1 MIQVAVCGPAE
12 CSAAEEAS
20 AREVGALLAR
30 SGVVLLCGGY
40 GGVMAAAAEGAAGAG
55 GLVIGILSG
64 ADRSEASPHLTAC
77 VATGM
82 DQARN
87 SILVGSADAVIAI
100 GGSWGTLSEV
110 AIAMRRG
117 IRPVV
122 SLSGWQ
128 INDALGNAVPG
139 VVPADSPAAAVR
151 RALAGQGTWRADDL
165 R

>member
-12 CSAAEEAS
+12 CSAAEETA

-30 SGVVLLCGGY
+30 SGVVVLCGGY

-55 GLVIGILSG
+55 GLVVGILSG
-64 ADRSEASPHLTAC
+64 ADRSGASPYLTAC

-87 SILVGSADAVIAI
+87 SILVGSADAVIAV

-117 IRPVV
+117 VRPVV
-122 SLSGWQ
+122 SLGGWQ
-128 INDALGNAVPG
+128 VIDALGAIVPG
-139 VVPADSPAAAVR
+139 VVPADTPAEAVR
-151 RALAGQGTWRADDL
+151 LALAGRG
-165 R
+165 